1 MEKQEETEEVE
12 ATVEEPTE
20 EPTLTKEEQYDQW
33 VQLASVDIFGK
44 AVYFDKTVNNLL
56 NDIASKVIS
65 ASKVKE

>member
-44 AVYFDKTVNNLL
+44 AVYFDKTVNSLL
-56 NDIASKVIS
+56 NDIATKVIK